1 MESQRGFEVHARWQ
15 HAKCKE
21 LEIACHW
28 TISIVLDMYRSLVN
42 STNYIFIWFICLCTI
57 TRYAIRLKDTVLVLV
72 LAVLLHNFDIC
83 SKEPITSAWENET
96 LQKIKIL
103 MWLIFRGELLLYH
116 WPQLLK
122 EELET
127 PFEASR
133 STEKGCTT
141 HPNVSRRS
149 EVNLQQNEVFWVAFA
164 FWGKKKTQHRL
175 GWPWGR
181 WWCR

>member
-1 MESQRGFEVHARWQ
+1 MESWRGFEVHARWQ
-15 HAKCKE
+15 HAKRKE

-42 STNYIFIWFICLCTI
+42 STNYIFICLRTI

-72 LAVLLHNFDIC
+72 LAVLLHDFEIC

-116 WPQLLK
+116 WPQLVK

-133 STEKGCTT
+133 SIEKGCTT

-149 EVNLQQNEVFWVAFA
+149 EVNLHHNQILLSIVCF
-164 FWGKKKTQHRL
+164 L
-175 GWPWGR
+175 GEEKDASACRGR